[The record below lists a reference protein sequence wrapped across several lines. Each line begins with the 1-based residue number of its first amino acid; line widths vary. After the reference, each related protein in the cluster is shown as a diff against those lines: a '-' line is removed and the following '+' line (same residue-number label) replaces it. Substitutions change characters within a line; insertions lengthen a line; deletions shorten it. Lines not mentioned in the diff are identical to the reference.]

1 MAKEKMLVAKENM
14 TFSMGKV
21 TLSSVPMLFSLI
33 TRVGGSVESGVGSW
47 DWSKVWGI

>member
-1 MAKEKMLVAKENM
+1 MLVAKENM

-33 TRVGGSVESGVGSW
+33 TKVGGSVERGVERG
-47 DWSKVWGI
+47 D

>member
-1 MAKEKMLVAKENM
+1 MAKEKVLVAKENM

-33 TRVGGSVESGVGSW
+33 TRVGGSAESGV
-47 DWSKVWGI
+47 DREF